1 MMRAAYL
8 LALTSVIFAE
18 VPTEE
23 ERQRIVE
30 LHAQIRESVEPPARF
45 MMMISYSSEL
55 EAMARYWMADCRFN
69 PPNPAALP
77 KSVSLIAKY
86 DKGER
91 PSLYDVFSAFASE
104 QQHYKYV
111 SDQCTGQCYNY
122 KQMVWAPATA
132 FGCAQK
138 QCSNEADSSKHMYLT
153 ACLYSPA

>member
-45 MMMISYSSEL
+45 MMMI
-55 EAMARYWMADCRFN
+55 
-69 PPNPAALP
+69 
-77 KSVSLIAKY
+77 
-86 DKGER
+86 
-91 PSLYDVFSAFASE
+91 
-104 QQHYKYV
+104 
-111 SDQCTGQCYNY
+111 
-122 KQMVWAPATA
+122 MVWAPATA